1 MNYEDFKKEMA
12 RLLTKSFEYK
22 PNQIGSK
29 EFVSKMAD
37 LADEYPEFDERLENE
52 HQVNIGH

>member
-1 MNYEDFKKEMA
+1 MNYEDFKNEMA
-12 RLLTKSFEYK
+12 RLLAKAFEYK
-22 PNQIGSK
+22 TCTIGHY

-52 HQVNIGH
+52 